1 MVKTAKSPRPKCAK
15 PTLYKTPRG
24 DFMADM
30 GNGRIVPVAKT
41 GVNEYA
47 EGEDNA

>member
-1 MVKTAKSPRPKCAK
+1 MAKTAKNSRQKGAK

-30 GNGRIVPVAKT
+30 GDGRIIPVVKT
-41 GVNEYA
+41 SVNEYA
-47 EGEDNA
+47 EGENNA